1 MAGLYRRGVQR
12 NVGTPMMQ
20 VQGSQGAGGAIPRGA
35 GLPAASQNDAKTSEK
50 VQQLGGLLGMLGQQ
64 KQAQQD
70 IAPAMSAAEQTTAA
84 TSALPDPSKGVG
96 FASAPS
102 ADGNWGG
109 VQTSAFGSGIP
120 TSSGAYQ
127 FNGGAGAGMGLS
139 STPSMSG
146 VALPTA
152 GAPAGPINV
161 GQNFALAGQ
170 GANAAAMNAGKAVAE
185 VQPQG
190 FLDMLQNG
198 WGALKGAFNFGGGAG
213 A

>member
-1 MAGLYRRGVQR
+1 M
-12 NVGTPMMQ
+12 
-20 VQGSQGAGGAIPRGA
+20 
-35 GLPAASQNDAKTSEK
+35 
-50 VQQLGGLLGMLGQQ
+50 
-64 KQAQQD
+64 
-70 IAPAMSAAEQTTAA
+70 
-84 TSALPDPSKGVG
+84 G
-96 FASAPS
+96 FAPS
-102 ADGNWGG
+102 PSLDGNWGG
-109 VQTSAFGSGIP
+109 VQVSSFGAGVP
-120 TSSGAYQ
+120 TTENLYQ

-170 GANAAAMNAGKAVAE
+170 GANAAAMNAGRAVSE

-190 FLDMLQNG
+190 FLDILQNG

>member
-12 NVGTPMMQ
+12 NAGTPLMQ
-20 VQGSQGAGGAIPRGA
+20 VQGSQGAGGAVPRGG
-35 GLPAASQNDAKTSEK
+35 GLPAASQDDAKTSEN
-50 VQQLGGLLGMLGQQ
+50 VQKLGGLLGMLAQQ

-70 IAPAMSAAEQTTAA
+70 IAPAVSAAEQTTAA
-84 TSALPDPSKGVG
+84 TSALPDPSQGVG
-96 FASAPS
+96 FAPS
-102 ADGNWGG
+102 PSLDGKWGG

-120 TSSGAYQ
+120 TPSGDYQ

-139 STPSMSG
+139 STPSMGG

-170 GANAAAMNAGKAVAE
+170 GANAAAMNAGKTVAE

-198 WGALKGAFNFGGGAG
+198 WGAVKGFFGGGAG

>member
-12 NVGTPMMQ
+12 NAGTPMMQ
-20 VQGSQGAGGAIPRGA
+20 VQGSQGAGGAVPRGG
-35 GLPAASQNDAKTSEK
+35 GLPAASQDDAKTSEN
-50 VQQLGGLLGMLGQQ
+50 VQKLGGLLGMLAQQ
-64 KQAQQD
+64 KQVQQD
-70 IAPAMSAAEQTTAA
+70 IAPAVSAAEQTTAA
-84 TSALPDPSKGVG
+84 TSALPDPSQGVG
-96 FASAPS
+96 FAPS
-102 ADGNWGG
+102 PSLDGNWGG

-120 TSSGAYQ
+120 TPSGDYQ

-139 STPSMSG
+139 STPSMGG

-190 FLDMLQNG
+190 LLDMLQNG